1 MHADDVTACL
11 DKVSNPQIR
20 LHNHPAQIH
29 HQTTQSSGATIP
41 HSSADM
47 TSVLQNKPVN
57 SARTK
62 TLKDIKLA
70 EM

>member
-29 HQTTQSSGATIP
+29 HQPTQSSGATFPI
-41 HSSADM
+41 AVQNM

-57 SARTK
+57 GARTK
-62 TLKDIKLA
+62 TLKGITLA
-70 EM
+70 DM